1 MLTTSRRTLLLSLTA
16 LAATACASLADC
28 GEDVLAY
35 VGLEGGHIE
44 ALRLDTCTGR
54 LTALGPVADLP
65 RPRWL
70 VADPARAL
78 LYAASD
84 PQGHPGSVA
93 AYAIDRASGA
103 LRKQGELGA
112 GGNGTTDLWLDSAS
126 ASLLAAH
133 FGSGSVSSLALQAD
147 GGLGQV
153 ASTRQNHGSG
163 PHRRQAGPHAHGVV
177 LAPDGRHALV
187 ADFGADRVFVYGFDR
202 ATHSLSEAPVGA
214 FAAPPGSGPH
224 HLVFGAGGR
233 FAYLLN
239 ELSADV
245 TTLRWNAQAA
255 RLDAV
260 QTVPLS
266 SPGFAGVKSGSEL
279 ALSADGRF
287 LYAANRAQSQVLVY
301 GVDAATGELR
311 LLQRQA
317 SGGEAPWTFALHPSG
332 NWMLVA
338 HARGNR
344 VDLLGVDPATG
355 RLSATDQVLQM
366 AAPLSLAFVD

>member
-1 MLTTSRRTLLLSLTA
+1 
-16 LAATACASLADC
+16 
-28 GEDVLAY
+28 
-35 VGLEGGHIE
+35 
-44 ALRLDTCTGR
+44 
-54 LTALGPVADLP
+54 
-65 RPRWL
+65 
-70 VADPARAL
+70 
-78 LYAASD
+78 
-84 PQGHPGSVA
+84 
-93 AYAIDRASGA
+93 
-103 LRKQGELGA
+103 
-112 GGNGTTDLWLDSAS
+112 
-126 ASLLAAH
+126 
-133 FGSGSVSSLALQAD
+133 
-147 GGLGQV
+147 
-153 ASTRQNHGSG
+153 
-163 PHRRQAGPHAHGVV
+163 V

-202 ATHSLSEAPVGA
+202 ATHSLSEAPVSA

-245 TTLRWNAQAA
+245 IALRWNAEAA

-317 SGGEAPWTFALHPSG
+317 SGGEAPWTFALHSSG